1 MFVLPVL
8 LPVTPGTVGPKLVMP
23 ILSAGV
29 PALLP
34 LLDTS
39 AWVVSVPP
47 AAVMACIADALTDA
61 RVSEVAEPVG
71 AVVVPVVAPVLPRI
85 VIPVAA
91 SAPPMVACV
100 PL

>member
-1 MFVLPVL
+1 M
-8 LPVTPGTVGPKLVMP
+8 
-23 ILSAGV
+23 LSAGV

-39 AWVVSVPP
+39 ACVVSVPP

-71 AVVVPVVAPVLPRI
+71 AVVFPVEADDVVTPAAEPALPVAPVVAPVLPRI

-100 PL
+100 PA